1 HRQRRL
7 GHRRLLPAGCRDRH
21 GGTGDAAR
29 HHRFPRRAPHP
40 RAFRR
45 LAPFHR
51 QRRGAVAVAL
61 ELVAAPRA
69 GRGGGTADRAGAVR
83 HRRAAPALYRLAW
96 LGDGLP
102 APGRG
107 QRPAL
112 IRGRARAFHMVFF
125 GKLPASLAC
134 PQVSKRSRACAST
147 GVWSAAT
154 STTRRSATR
163 PRGSRRARAGR
174 TCRRTGPARTAAAP
188 SPTSNRCR
196 SRPMADP
203 VCILGHGVAAL
214 ALLREYRRLAPSAP
228 VLVLSDTDG
237 NYCYKP
243 RLTAAFSR
251 GLLPSEL
258 VTEAAMSWTARLDA
272 RLLCPP
278 EAPVVDTRRRTLRV
292 GADTIRYRALV
303 LAVGAQ
309 GRVPELAEA
318 CVPLLRI
325 DTWQEW
331 RHAHPQLSRAQH
343 VAVVGAGLVGC
354 ELADDLAR
362 AGKEVELVDNGPWPL
377 HGKVPAEIGTLLAR
391 TLSHYGTHFH
401 RQRRLHAL
409 RSARAGHLRLDL
421 GDG

>member
-1 HRQRRL
+1 
-7 GHRRLLPAGCRDRH
+7 
-21 GGTGDAAR
+21 
-29 HHRFPRRAPHP
+29 
-40 RAFRR
+40 
-45 LAPFHR
+45 
-51 QRRGAVAVAL
+51 
-61 ELVAAPRA
+61 
-69 GRGGGTADRAGAVR
+69 
-83 HRRAAPALYRLAW
+83 
-96 LGDGLP
+96 
-102 APGRG
+102 
-107 QRPAL
+107 
-112 IRGRARAFHMVFF
+112 
-125 GKLPASLAC
+125 
-134 PQVSKRSRACAST
+134 
-147 GVWSAAT
+147 
-154 STTRRSATR
+154 
-163 PRGSRRARAGR
+163 
-174 TCRRTGPARTAAAP
+174 
-188 SPTSNRCR
+188 
-196 SRPMADP
+196 MADP

-272 RLLCPP
+272 RLLCTP

-391 TLSHYGTHFH
+391 TLSHYGVHFH

-421 GDG
+421 GDGRGVAADAVVSAVGVSPNLAPARALGVACRTGVCVDATLATSVPRVFALGDVAEVDGVWQATVASAKAQAQVLAARLAGEDARLRPVRHPVKVKTELCPIVYSSRPGPALKWQLTERTRRGIAALQLDPAGRPVGFALQGQAASSYRVAELAALCSQPEAAAAAHATG